1 MSESQTLTYPEAH
14 VNGNSPRIDWKL
26 PVFLVVLNLI
36 AIGVQWGAMSAK
48 LEELSRHQEQ
58 QDRHMEF
65 IDVELKTSGAEAG
78 EVKEFR
84 HDAERRFDSLD
95 KKLEKLAEEKKR

>member
-1 MSESQTLTYPEAH
+1 MTESLTYPEAK
-14 VNGNSPRIDWKL
+14 VSETAPRIDWKF

-36 AIGVQWGAMSAK
+36 AVAVQWGAISTK
-48 LEELSRHQEQ
+48 LEELSRRQEQ

-65 IDVELKTSGAEAG
+65 IDNELRVSGGEEG

-84 HDAERRFDSLD
+84 RDVDRRLKDLD
-95 KKLEKLAEEKKR
+95 DKLNEMRKR

>member
-1 MSESQTLTYPEAH
+1 MNATLTIPGEAP
-14 VNGNSPRIDWKL
+14 VNGNGPKVDWKL

-36 AIGVQWGAMSAK
+36 AIAVQWGAMSAK

-58 QDRHMEF
+58 QDRHMEY
-65 IDVELKTSGAEAG
+65 IDGELKTNGAESG

-84 HDAERRFDSLD
+84 RETERRFDALD
-95 KKLEKLAEEKKR
+95 RKLDAEKKR

>member
-1 MSESQTLTYPEAH
+1 MNATLTIPGEAP
-14 VNGNSPRIDWKL
+14 VNGNGIKVDWKL

-36 AIGVQWGAMSAK
+36 AIGVQWGSMSDK
-48 LEELSRHQEQ
+48 LEQLSKHQEQ

-65 IDVELKTSGAEAG
+65 IDNELRLSGGEEG

-84 HDAERRFDSLD
+84 RDVDRRLKDLDDKLDALR
-95 KKLEKLAEEKKR
+95 KR